1 MKRIIIRADGCYN
14 IGFGHIYRM
23 ISLCHVL
30 YNRFDL
36 IFVSHSSPEF
46 LSLELKKLNTPLFNV
61 NEINYSRPDEKKS
74 EDEVPFDMGKFVKG
88 DEIVILDGYWFGENF
103 QKSIKKLGAKVVLI
117 DDLQSGRIYA
127 DLVINSLP
135 SANPCQF
142 DVQSYTQFALGINY
156 IFLRPAFLRNAQNAV
171 DNIDDTLEIK
181 SVLICFGGSDSK
193 GVTVSTLKEVA
204 KFDQFQK
211 INVVIGHSFLHW
223 EELDK
228 IIDSRINLHI
238 SIDDEQFVD
247 LLKKVDLVIVPASGV
262 MIESLS
268 MRKTVI
274 AGMYANNQEK
284 QLKDYIDMN
293 AIISAGHFS
302 NEEISNAI
310 KTSFK
315 IKSKAPKIIDG
326 LSGDRLFS
334 LIQNL

>member
-1 MKRIIIRADGCYN
+1 ML
-14 IGFGHIYRM
+14 
-23 ISLCHVL
+23 S
-30 YNRFDL
+30 NRFDL
-36 IFVSHSSPEF
+36 IFISHSSPEF
-46 LSLELKKLNTPLFNV
+46 LSLELKKLNIPLFNV

-103 QKSIKKLGAKVVLI
+103 QKSIKKSGAKVVLI
-117 DDLQSGRIYA
+117 DDLQSSKIYA

-171 DNIDDTLEIK
+171 DNIDNTLEIK

-193 GVTVSTLKEVA
+193 GVTVSTLKEVV

-223 EELDK
+223 KELDK

-238 SIDDEQFVD
+238 SIDDEQFVY

-293 AIISAGHFS
+293 AVISAGHFS

-315 IKSKAPKIIDG
+315 IKSKAPKIFDG